1 MSIRIHKYALEIRRE
16 QVIRATVVRWLAVGW
31 QDRPEGG
38 RVLTVWA
45 EVLVDPESANRM
57 EQHVAVAMTGEAPP
71 EAMPGFR
78 VEHLGSAHTTID
90 GEPFVAHLYLTG
102 ARAA

>member
-1 MSIRIHKYALEIRRE
+1 MSIRIHKFTLAIRRE
-16 QVIRATVVRWLAVGW
+16 QVIRATVVRWLEVGW
-31 QDRPEGG
+31 QQRATGEQD
-38 RVLTVWA
+38 LTVWA

-78 VEHLGSAHTTID
+78 VEHLGSAHTSID